1 MNLST
6 LKASLVLECRY
17 RIRPERSGDCTSY
30 LKRPGRSVT
39 SRVPVD
45 GVVVL
50 TSSPDYSVRTHPEPL
65 IVTAGSDARPLAAMP
80 SILSAAAAPWH
91 RFDDLG

>member
-1 MNLST
+1 MNPST

-17 RIRPERSGDCTSY
+17 RIRPERRGDGTSH

-50 TSSPDYSVRTHPEPL
+50 TSSPDYSVRTYPEPL
-65 IVTAGSDARPLAAMP
+65 IVTAGSDARPLTATP
-80 SILSAAAAPWH
+80 SILSAAAPRWH
-91 RFDDLG
+91 WFDDLG